1 MKREAWG
8 GQQTSVT
15 VKVLIVEDDDS
26 VARFLKQTLTE
37 AGHVTRVAGDGMTAF
52 EWARSHSYDL
62 ILLDI
67 MLPGM
72 DGFEVC
78 RRLRAERVSTPI
90 LLITARDALEDKIM
104 GLDSGADDYIV
115 KPFQIG
121 ELLART
127 RALLRRAN
135 PAPTMLQVGDL
146 TLDPASRKAMR
157 AGKTILLSATEYT
170 LLEYLMRNT
179 GRVVT
184 RAMILEHV
192 WQYDFEGNDNVLDV
206 YISYLRGKI
215 DKGHS
220 HPLIH
225 TVRGAG
231 YRLE

>member
-1 MKREAWG
+1 MGK
-8 GQQTSVT
+8 QQPFVI
-15 VKVLIVEDDDS
+15 VNALIVEDDDS
-26 VARFLKQTLTE
+26 VARFLKQALTE
-37 AGHVTRVAGDGMTAF
+37 AGYVTRVAEDGITAY
-52 EWARSHSYDL
+52 ELARVQNYDL
-62 ILLDI
+62 ILLDV

-78 RRLRAERVSTPI
+78 RRLRAEHIATPI
-90 LLITARDALEDKIM
+90 LLITARDAQEDKIT

-127 RALLRRAN
+127 RALRRRAH
-135 PAPTMLQVGDL
+135 PAPVTLQVGDL
-146 TLDPASRKAMR
+146 ILDPATRKATR
-157 AGKTILLSATEYT
+157 DGKVILLSATEYT
-170 LLEYLMRNT
+170 LLEYLMRNA
-179 GRVVT
+179 GRIVT

-215 DKGHS
+215 DKGQP

-225 TVRGAG
+225 TARGAG

>member
-1 MKREAWG
+1 MGK
-8 GQQTSVT
+8 QQPLVT
-15 VKVLIVEDDDS
+15 VNALIVEDDDS
-26 VARFLKQTLTE
+26 VARFLKQALTE
-37 AGHVTRVAGDGMTAF
+37 AGYAARVAEDGVTAY
-52 EWARSHSYDL
+52 ELARVQNFDL

-67 MLPGM
+67 MLPRM

-78 RRLRAERVSTPI
+78 RRLRAERVFTPI
-90 LLITARDALEDKIM
+90 LLITARDALQDKIT

-127 RALLRRAN
+127 RALLRRAH
-135 PAPTMLQVGDL
+135 PAPVVLQVGDL
-146 TLDPASRKAMR
+146 TLDPASRKATR
-157 AGKTILLSATEYT
+157 DGKAILLSATEYT

-179 GRVVT
+179 GRVLT

-215 DKGHS
+215 DKGQP

-231 YRLE
+231 YRLEEDTR